1 MLLLLVIK
9 VLALPRRDAVVVSDK
24 GFCAPTR

>member
-9 VLALPRRDAVVVSDK
+9 VLALPRGDVVVVSDE
-24 GFCAPTR
+24 GFSAPTR

>member
-9 VLALPRRDAVVVSDK
+9 VLALPRGDAVVVSDK
-24 GFCAPTR
+24 GFSSPRR